1 MKTFKD
7 LLTEYNISQSQFSRE
22 FEIPLR
28 TVQNW
33 VSGERK
39 PPDYLLNLIEFKLKN
54 KE

>member
-7 LLTEYNISQSQFSRE
+7 LLAEHNISQSQFSRE

-39 PPDYLLNLIEFKLKN
+39 PPDYLLKLIEFKLKN

>member
-1 MKTFKD
+1 MKTFKE
-7 LLTEYNISQSQFSRE
+7 LLTEHNISQSQFSRE

-28 TVQNW
+28 TVQHW

-39 PPDYLLNLIEFKLKN
+39 PPDYLLKLIEFKLEN